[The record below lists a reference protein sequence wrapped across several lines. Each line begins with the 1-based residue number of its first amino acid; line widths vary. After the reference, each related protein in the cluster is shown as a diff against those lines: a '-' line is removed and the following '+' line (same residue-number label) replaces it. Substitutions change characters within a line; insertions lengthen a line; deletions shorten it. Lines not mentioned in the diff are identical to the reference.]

1 MEKERYSV
9 KGVMWMKVKILK
21 RTSNELKLEVEGV
34 GHTLCN
40 LLQKR
45 LVEDGNVALGGYDI
59 PHPLAS
65 NPIIYVR
72 TKGGVKPEEAL
83 RKTVKKTREINKEF
97 SREFKKALK
106 KI

>member
-1 MEKERYSV
+1 
-9 KGVMWMKVKILK
+9 MKIKVLK
-21 RTSNELKLEVEGV
+21 KTENELKIEVEGA

-45 LVEDGNVALGGYDI
+45 LLEDENVDLAGYDI

-72 TKGGVKPEEAL
+72 TKGKEKPEEAL
-83 RKTVKKTREINKEF
+83 LKAVKKAREMNKEF
-97 SREFKKALK
+97 SKELQKALK
-106 KI
+106 T